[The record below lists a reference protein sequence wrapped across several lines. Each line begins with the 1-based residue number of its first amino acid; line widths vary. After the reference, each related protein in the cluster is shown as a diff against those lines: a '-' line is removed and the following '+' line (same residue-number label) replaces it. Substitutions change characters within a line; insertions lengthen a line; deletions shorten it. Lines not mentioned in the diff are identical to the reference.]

1 MAAEER
7 RYGRGART
15 GLRVLTFWVLEAG
28 RADGDVIAIEV
39 GTGCTRRCVPR
50 RTGETLDELE
60 ERANPRGSW
69 RALPSP
75 IFSTDDRVLSRA
87 EWDAAAALQAELA
100 ELGYVSD
107 EASR

>member
-1 MAAEER
+1 MAFP
-7 RYGRGART
+7 GAGAGFFAPVAVEVNSSSTIWVTFTSSSAHTTPPVPASRMI
-15 GLRVLTFWVLEAG
+15 LRL
-28 RADGDVIAIEV
+28 RS
-39 GTGCTRRCVPR
+39 R
-50 RTGETLDELE
+50 
-60 ERANPRGSW
+60 
-69 RALPSP
+69 P